1 MSERET
7 VVTLSCRTMA
17 ACLPCVVLGCAQP
30 ELDPEV
36 GPAPQVQ
43 PDLPEDLCVTPL
55 SADEPY
61 CNSSLADGPWAMSHR
76 TSYAQGSSPLPA
88 PAADAVSTAAR
99 QQVPGIPVVL
109 ATTAPYEDGGRAIW
123 AAVQG
128 FDNAIAKLDHERFE
142 MVDIYVPAEREDDP
156 PMIPLGLTGAYS
168 LVDAQGRF
176 VVARARLLS
185 RYGDEVP
192 GQRDSAIALQDRT
205 TLPDAWFCTADD
217 LVAGIGL
224 AYDGALIL
232 VTEQGQVIAVDEG
245 PEGLDQAGARIA
257 SINGPRC
264 TDGTPAEELEVVSNN
279 VAIDESGGIFV
290 VSSTSMHRFDHR
302 DGTLQPRWSAPY
314 EGEGNLS
321 PIRLGP
327 GSGSTP
333 SLMGTRADE
342 DRFIILTDGQQLM
355 HLVFMWADDIPEG
368 WTPIAEGKDPRIACE
383 VPIRFG
389 DASATDSISEQSVLV
404 RGHAAVVVNNLVT
417 DPTLLDGIAAIQNV
431 VTALES
437 GVPDKQP
444 FGIQRVDWDPEAR
457 DCVVTWENPDISIP
471 NGIPTM
477 STATGLFYGIGKRD
491 GAWGLE
497 AVDFETGQSR
507 GFSPTTTQCPED
519 YAAFGPAA
527 AIPEVVA
534 ALQAEPQYCENSL
547 YAATTVGPDGM
558 IYTGTLGG
566 ITRYVPDT
574 VGEASVESQVAGA
587 LAQADDLIGRAQQG
601 ADSQLFDATEAMQ
614 RALLQVRELG
624 ALELDEDTEAT
635 RAEVEDALVVAL
647 LTEDE
652 AEREQALARARE
664 VL

>member
-1 MSERET
+1 MAWALRSI
-7 VVTLSCRTMA
+7 A
-17 ACLPCVVLGCAQP
+17 ACFPCVVLGCSDPA
-30 ELDPEV
+30 LDPEV
-36 GPAPQVQ
+36 GPDPDVQ
-43 PDLPEDLCVTPL
+43 PDIPEDLCVTPL
-55 SADEPY
+55 SEDEPY
-61 CNSSLADGPWAMSHR
+61 CNASLPDSPWPISHR
-76 TSYAQGSSPLPA
+76 TNYAQGSSPLPA
-88 PAADAVSTAAR
+88 PAADAVSTASR

-109 ATTAPYEDGGRAIW
+109 AMSAPYEDGGRAIW

-142 MVDIYVPAEREDDP
+142 MVDIYIPAERETDP
-156 PMIPLGLTGAYS
+156 PMIPLGLTGAYTFI
-168 LVDAQGRF
+168 DGQGRF

-185 RYGDEVP
+185 RFGDETP
-192 GQRDSAIALQDRT
+192 GQRDSPIALQERI
-205 TLPDAWFCTADD
+205 TLPDAWFCTEDD
-217 LVAGIGL
+217 IVAGIGL
-224 AYDGALIL
+224 AYDGAVVL
-232 VTEQGQVIAVDEG
+232 VSEQGQIIVVDEG
-245 PEGLDQAGARIA
+245 PDGLDEAGARVA
-257 SINGPRC
+257 SINGSRC

-290 VSSTSMHRFDHR
+290 VSSSSMHRYDHQG
-302 DGTLQPRWSAPY
+302 GTLEHRWSAPY
-314 EGEGNLS
+314 EAEGNLS

-342 DRFIILTDGQQLM
+342 DRFVILTDGQQLM
-355 HLVFMWADDIPEG
+355 HLVFMWAGDIPED
-368 WTPIAEGKDPRIACE
+368 WTPIAEGKDRRIACE

-389 DASATDSISEQSVLV
+389 DPAATDSISEQSVLV
-404 RGHAAVVVNNLVT
+404 RGHAAVVVNNLVN
-417 DPTLLDGIAAIQNV
+417 DPTQLEGIAAVQNV

-437 GVPDKQP
+437 GVPEKQP
-444 FGIQRVDWDPEAR
+444 FGIQRVDWDPEAH
-457 DCVVTWENPDISIP
+457 DCVVTWENPNISIP

-491 GAWGLE
+491 GAWGVQ
-497 AVDFETGQSR
+497 AVDFETGESR

-519 YAAFGPAA
+519 YSAFGPAA

-574 VGEASVESQVAGA
+574 IAEASLEQQIAGA
-587 LAQADDLIGRAQQG
+587 FAQADDLIGRAQLG
-601 ADSQLFDATEAMQ
+601 PELGGLDSTEALQ
-614 RALLQVRELG
+614 RAVLQLRELG
-624 ALELDEDTEAT
+624 GLELDEETEAT
-635 RAEVEDALVVAL
+635 RAEVVDALAVAL
-647 LTEDE
+647 LTDDDT
-652 AEREQALARARE
+652 ERDDALARARE